1 MEKKKIRIGKII
13 LIILAIVIL
22 GVLIHTIR
30 NFIIIS
36 KLQDTF
42 KQYADVDNYHI
53 KTVYDDENTGH
64 TETNYY
70 RKGDKK
76 AFFIENVNLSGE
88 VARLLTY
95 DSGKRVDFFTETID
109 EKNAFL
115 GTASSPKFAIDNGI
129 MTDNLVQK
137 ILSCFLAKVR
147 SVKYTERD
155 CYEITNF
162 MSANL
167 LYDDNETTVSIVD
180 KETALELS
188 RKWNA
193 NRTEERLTEINNV
206 DDSVFVEPNIAEY
219 EIKENN
225 T

>member
-1 MEKKKIRIGKII
+1 
-13 LIILAIVIL
+13 
-22 GVLIHTIR
+22 
-30 NFIIIS
+30 
-36 KLQDTF
+36 
-42 KQYADVDNYHI
+42 
-53 KTVYDDENTGH
+53 
-64 TETNYY
+64 
-70 RKGDKK
+70 
-76 AFFIENVNLSGE
+76 
-88 VARLLTY
+88 
-95 DSGKRVDFFTETID
+95 
-109 EKNAFL
+109 
-115 GTASSPKFAIDNGI
+115 
-129 MTDNLVQK
+129 
-137 ILSCFLAKVR
+137 
-147 SVKYTERD
+147 
-155 CYEITNF
+155 

>member
-1 MEKKKIRIGKII
+1 MEKKKFGIGKIF

-22 GVLIHTIR
+22 GILTHTIR

-36 KLQDTF
+36 ELQDTF

-53 KTVYDDENTGH
+53 KVAYDSEETGH
-64 TETNYY
+64 TETNFY
-70 RKGDKK
+70 RKEDKK

-88 VARLLTY
+88 VVRLLTY

-115 GTASSPKFAIDNGI
+115 GTASSPKFSIDNGI
-129 MTDNLVQK
+129 MTDSLGQK
-137 ILSCFLAKVR
+137 LLCCFLARIR
-147 SVKYTERD
+147 SIKYNERD

-162 MSANL
+162 MSVSF
-167 LYDDNETTVSIVD
+167 LYDDETTVSIID
-180 KETALELS
+180 KESALELS
-188 RKWNA
+188 RKWSA
-193 NRTEERLTEINNV
+193 SRTEERLTEINTV
-206 DDSVFVEPNIAEY
+206 DDSVFIEPNIAEY